1 MNEEKLRIAIAK
13 ALGPLPM
20 LHYFYI
26 RGHDEGLSIQT
37 YRSNPEAAEDTW
49 SELASS
55 GNEWTACTPL
65 EEIIDAPRIP
75 DYCGERDAAIEA
87 VIALCDTGPKQIKY
101 GIALDAVL
109 TADGVD
115 YPAWFEFSVATPLQI
130 CTALAKA
137 LNLNVEE

>member
-1 MNEEKLRIAIAK
+1 MNEEKLRIAIAR
-13 ALGPLPM
+13 AVGPLPM

-37 YRSNPEAAEDTW
+37 YRSDPEAAEDTW

-55 GNEWTACTPL
+55 GNPWMACTPL

-87 VIALCDTGPKQIKY
+87 VIELCDTEEKESLF
-101 GIALDAVL
+101 ALHLTSVCADDKRGCHQVGFAML
-109 TADGVD
+109 TAK
-115 YPAWFEFSVATPLQI
+115 PLQI
-130 CTALAKA
+130 CTALAKC
-137 LNLNVEE
+137 LNLEIE